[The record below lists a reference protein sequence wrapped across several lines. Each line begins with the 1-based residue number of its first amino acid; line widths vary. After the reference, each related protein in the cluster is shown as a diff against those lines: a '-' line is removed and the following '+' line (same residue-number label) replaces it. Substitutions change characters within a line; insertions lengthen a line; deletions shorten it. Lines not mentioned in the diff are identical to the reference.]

1 MSGGIRLEITLDD
14 RQARDALTRLA
25 ARISNLTPVMKVI
38 GETVR
43 SSVLKNFEAGGRPP
57 WIPTKPLSVFLSRK
71 IAGKD
76 VTSRRGQASL
86 LKRQQGKA
94 TLIDS
99 GRLRKSITVEAG
111 SQEVAVGSNL
121 VYARIHQLGGKA
133 GRGRKVTIPA
143 RPYLAVQPEDH
154 TEIGRLLV
162 DYLRRAVQ

>member
-25 ARISNLTPVMKVI
+25 ARSSNLTPVMKII
-38 GETVR
+38 GETIR
-43 SSVLKNFEAGGRPP
+43 TSVLKNFEVGGRPP
-57 WIPTKPLSVFLSRK
+57 WIPTKPLSVLLSRK

-76 VTSRRGQASL
+76 VTSKRGQASL
-86 LKRQQGKA
+86 LKMQQGKA

-99 GRLRKSITVEAG
+99 GRLRKEITVEAG

-121 VYARIHQLGGKA
+121 KYARIHQLGGKA

-154 TEIGRLLV
+154 AEIGRLLV